1 MTQEELKYPWK
12 AYIFWLI
19 YCEKKKKKQLC
30 EIQHPWYI
38 IILQNF
44 IPNFLGS

>member
-19 YCEKKKKKQLC
+19 YCEKKKKQLC

-38 IILQNF
+38 ILQNF
-44 IPNFLGS
+44 IPKFLGS